1 MKKFCIILILFF
13 IHNFIIAQKN
23 NELEVN
29 FISDSYEIKEIE
41 KAKLNVFL
49 TTFSNEKFSYKI
61 AITGHTDNE
70 GSSNYN
76 KKLSQNRSNEVAN
89 YLEQN
94 GFLKSQFLIDSK
106 GLLEPKTTNA
116 TEEGKAENRRVK
128 LVFTK
133 INFPPKTIGNHKLKE
148 DFYKIDTSNDEV
160 IKYKSGSVITIPKN
174 AFEDK
179 NGNPITGK
187 VDISYIEYRDPIDIV
202 LSDISMNHKENGEN
216 VHFNSAGM
224 NKILAFQNGIPV
236 YLKKEANITINFPLA
251 KDLPDIN
258 FYKYDSISRNWSEIK
273 KLTVSN
279 SPKVDWS
286 DSSSNNGQD
295 TIVREQTYNYNLCAK
310 DTCSQLMAL
319 KIVGTKFAS
328 AKESILSKY
337 NSEINYKKV
346 KDSLNNIKVKK
357 RYESFKE
364 NIKIYEK
371 KIASTSLKINNF
383 TTRIENSNP
392 KYCVKIIPNNDAT
405 MIFNIQFKVKNNVEN
420 INFSN
425 SNWQT
430 NSKED
435 YIKINNSEDKIYTFC
450 ELKPTSENQYSITL
464 KDAVDELKLNN
475 ITLINLVSNETNSLS
490 KVKNMNASYAVQIK
504 RIKKLTGLKNKLL
517 VKNQLSQDKINYY
530 NGLTKAIDSTTTYP
544 FRENLYCF
552 WNNSKQFMSEKETQ
566 LSIVDWLNYFEKNKT
581 VMQTRYEAITFN
593 EECQKQIAENERLR
607 IIQDEKQEKITAAYT
622 NASVVTKSLNISQL
636 GIYNCDQISRLQ
648 NPVIVDAEYL
658 DEKGET
664 INPLFIYL
672 VDKRL
677 NGILTYDGNYGY
689 SPKHFAFSESSE
701 NTLLAFDENG
711 NSYIINTTDFVEM
724 TSQKD
729 NKNVTF
735 FIKKIGAN
743 KSKSDVMN
751 LF

>member
-1 MKKFCIILILFF
+1 MKKFCLILILLF
-13 IHNFIIAQKN
+13 IHNFIIAQKT

-29 FISDSYEIKEIE
+29 FISDSYEIQEIE
-41 KAKLNVFL
+41 KAKINVFL
-49 TTFSNEKFSYKI
+49 TTFLNEKFSYKI

-76 KKLSQNRSNEVAN
+76 KKLSQNRSNEIAN

-94 GFLKSQFLIDSK
+94 GFLKLQFLIDSK
-106 GLLEPKTTNA
+106 GFFEPKTTNA
-116 TEEGKAENRRVK
+116 TEDGKAENRRVK

-133 INFPPKTIGNHKLKE
+133 INFLPKSIGNHKLKE
-148 DFYKIDTSNDEV
+148 DFYKIDTSNEEG

-174 AFEDK
+174 AFVDK

-202 LSDISMNHKENGEN
+202 LSDISMNHNENGEN

-224 NKILAFQNGIPV
+224 NKILAFQNDKPV
-236 YLKKEANITINFPLA
+236 YLKKDSNITIDFPLA
-251 KDLPDIN
+251 KDLPNVN

-273 KLTVSN
+273 KLTTTS
-279 SPKVDWS
+279 SPQVDWS
-286 DSSSNNGQD
+286 DSSSNNVQD
-295 TIVREQTYNYNLCAK
+295 TIKSEKTYNYNLCAK

-319 KIVGTKFAS
+319 KIVGTKFATT
-328 AKESILSKY
+328 KESILSKY
-337 NSEINYKKV
+337 NSEVNYKKE
-346 KDSLNNIKVKK
+346 KDSINNKKIKK
-357 RYESFKE
+357 RYDNFKE
-364 NIKIYEK
+364 NIKMYEK
-371 KIASTSLKINNF
+371 KIASTTSKINSF

-392 KYCVKIIPNNDAT
+392 KYSVKIIPNKDAK
-405 MIFNIQFKVKNNVEN
+405 MIFNIQFKVKNNAEN
-420 INFSN
+420 IDYAN

-430 NSKED
+430 NSRED
-435 YIKINNSEDKIYTFC
+435 YIKINNSEDKIFTFC
-450 ELKPTSENQYSITL
+450 ELKPTSENQYAITL
-464 KDAVDELKLNN
+464 KDSIDEIKLLN
-475 ITLINLVSNETNSLS
+475 ITLINLVNNETNSLY
-490 KVKNMNASYAVQIK
+490 KVKNMNASYSVQIK

-530 NGLTKAIDSTTTYP
+530 NGLIKAIDSTTTFP

-552 WNNSKQFMSEKETQ
+552 WNNSKQFMTEKETE
-566 LSIVDWLNYFEKNKT
+566 LSIEDWLNYFEKNKT
-581 VMQTRYEAITFN
+581 EMQTRYEAITFD

-607 IIQDEKQEKITAAYT
+607 IIQNEKQEKISTAYT
-622 NASVVTKSLNISQL
+622 NASEVIKSLNISQL

-648 NPVIVDAEYL
+648 NPLIVDAEYL
-658 DEKGET
+658 NEKGEN
-664 INPLFIYL
+664 INPIFIYL

-677 NGILTYDGNYGY
+677 NGILKYDGNYGY
-689 SPKHFAFSESSE
+689 SPKHFAYSESSE

-729 NKNVTF
+729 NKNVTLF
-735 FIKKIGAN
+735 MKKIGIN